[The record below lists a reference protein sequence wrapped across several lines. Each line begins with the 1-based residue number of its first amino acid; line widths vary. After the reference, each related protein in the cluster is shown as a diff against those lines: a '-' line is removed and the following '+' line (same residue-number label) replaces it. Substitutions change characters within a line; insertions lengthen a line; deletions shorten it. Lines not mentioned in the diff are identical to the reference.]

1 MSRFSPIRV
10 IQSVFRFFGQILRL
24 ARIAAGPAS
33 FARLALDHTRARMS
47 YLTGAKLD
55 NRRRTVRLRGGL
67 TITYRLNRGD
77 LQSIREVLA
86 EEVYRVPFDLRPRT
100 LLDLGANIGLSS
112 LWYWRRYGMTKI
124 VAVEADA
131 DNAELVRQNLT
142 ANGVPAIVIQAAVA
156 ASDGTVRFA
165 KHAESNLGSISD
177 DGGGE
182 EIPAVSGAT
191 LLNRHWPGGAMV
203 DLVKLDI
210 EGGEKPLLAGD
221 RGWLGRV
228 QALIAEFH
236 FDAEGNRAVAEAIA
250 STGLDYVPAGTA
262 HADSMDFFVRP
273 EARSRLA
280 G

>member
-10 IQSVFRFFGQILRL
+10 FQSVFRFLGQILRL

-33 FARLALDHTRARMS
+33 FARLALDHTRVRMS
-47 YLTGAKLD
+47 YLTGARLD

-86 EEVYRVPFDLRPRT
+86 EEVYRVPFGLQPRT

-124 VAVEADA
+124 VAIEADA
-131 DNAELVRQNLT
+131 DNAELVKQNLT
-142 ANGVPAIVIQAAVA
+142 ANRVPAIVLHAAIA
-156 ASDGTVRFA
+156 ANDGTVHFA
-165 KHAESNLGSISD
+165 KHAESNLGSIT
-177 DGGGE
+177 DGVGE
-182 EIPAVSGAT
+182 AVPAMSGAT
-191 LLNRHWPGGAMV
+191 VLKKYWPDGEMV

-221 RGWLGRV
+221 RAWLSRV
-228 QALIAEFH
+228 SALIAEFH
-236 FDAEGNRAVAEAIA
+236 FDAAGNRAVAEAIA
-250 STGLDYVPAGTA
+250 STGLEYVPAGTA

-273 EARSRLA
+273 EARARLS